1 MTNSLAQTY
10 GIRIPRA
17 GGGAPG
23 ICLMSSLHDC
33 GDESFENHMLITS
46 RCAVRNNILTFAHM
60 SSLGSLKNEKVS

>member
-23 ICLMSSLHDC
+23 ICLMSSLDDC
-33 GDESFENHMLITS
+33 GDESSLRTTCLPPLGVQQGTTS
-46 RCAVRNNILTFAHM
+46 
-60 SSLGSLKNEKVS
+60 